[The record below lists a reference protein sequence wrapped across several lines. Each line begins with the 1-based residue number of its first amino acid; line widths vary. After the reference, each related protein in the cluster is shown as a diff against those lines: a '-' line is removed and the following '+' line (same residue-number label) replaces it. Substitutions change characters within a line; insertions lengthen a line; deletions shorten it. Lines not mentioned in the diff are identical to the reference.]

1 MLLGRTVIEEIYQN
15 ERRLTQFS
23 RFSTKQMFPTDRPPW
38 ADAKNRAQ
46 YKEGVALPVRIPASL
61 PCVCSRERTS
71 CFSPLFKRHSS
82 KLPVFV
88 LTLVGAVDEMSL

>member
-1 MLLGRTVIEEIYQN
+1 MNFLRFLNFYHNCKSCKLISRDAVLRTVIEEIYQN

-46 YKEGVALPVRIPASL
+46 YKEGVALPVRIPASHA
-61 PCVCSRERTS
+61 S
-71 CFSPLFKRHSS
+71 
-82 KLPVFV
+82 LPVFV
-88 LTLVGAVDEMSL
+88 LGLSMKCL